1 MKITYKKI
9 VACLLVATVFFAVPV
24 FSVRAFAEYAKEKG
38 EYAQKKME
46 RLTAELGLTDE
57 QKSEM
62 QKLREESWE
71 GKRELYSQLK
81 AARKELREELKKTSS
96 DRGKIND
103 IIARMKDLQGKVI
116 DNRVDHFLAVKGIL
130 TDEQFQKFQDLQE
143 ERHGKMRKKMGE
155 KREGERPYKR
165 HR

>member
-9 VACLLVATVFFAVPV
+9 VVCLLVATVFFAVPV
-24 FSVRAFAEYAKEKG
+24 FSAQAFEKYAKEKG

-81 AARKELREELKKTSS
+81 AARKELREELKKPSS

-103 IIARMKDLQGKVI
+103 IVARMKDLQGEMI
-116 DNRVDHFLAVKGIL
+116 DNRVDHFLETKEVL
-130 TDEQFQKFQDLQE
+130 TDEQFRKFQGLL
-143 ERHGKMRKKMGE
+143 KE
-155 KREGERPYKR
+155 KRDKVRRKIGERTEKR
-165 HR
+165 SRRKSY